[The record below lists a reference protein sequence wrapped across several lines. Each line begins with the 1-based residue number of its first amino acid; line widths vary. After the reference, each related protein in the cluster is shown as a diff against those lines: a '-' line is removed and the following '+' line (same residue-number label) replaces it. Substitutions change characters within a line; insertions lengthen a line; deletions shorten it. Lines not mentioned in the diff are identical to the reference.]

1 MKVLVNAVS
10 IKEGGSLV
18 VLDRLVGAMS
28 RLNPGIAW
36 HVIVDA
42 AHTNLFS
49 GNDRVTAYSYPWV
62 GRSPAGL
69 AYFYEIVLP
78 RLAARIDPK
87 VVFSQTNYLPRRRLP
102 QPTVL
107 LIQHAGHFSPEFARL
122 TEMAAGNQLGK
133 LAWRYKTNWVH
144 ASARAASLVTVQTA
158 ALASAITE
166 QIRVPPGRIRVI
178 PHGPGLLDVATRAR
192 GPARPTQWRIGYI
205 TKFGVQKNFPIMLRA
220 LARLRGWGLPAKL
233 VLTLGGKAGSPES
246 FDALRPLINELG
258 IADAVEHHGE
268 LSWDRVRDLYDTL
281 DFFVFPSFCEFFGF
295 PMVEAMARALP
306 ILVADTPGN
315 REVAGAGVQAFA
327 RDDDETLASQLR
339 ALMDDPQAYARQSAR
354 SVEQA
359 RRYSWDAAASA
370 TLEAIQELQPQYAG
384 RGRFPQA
391 VERAVAVKGHHRPPL
406 EHT

>member
-1 MKVLVNAVS
+1 MNC
-10 IKEGGSLV
+10 
-18 VLDRLVGAMS
+18 
-28 RLNPGIAW
+28 
-36 HVIVDA
+36 
-42 AHTNLFS
+42 
-49 GNDRVTAYSYPWV
+49 
-62 GRSPAGL
+62 
-69 AYFYEIVLP
+69 
-78 RLAARIDPK
+78 
-87 VVFSQTNYLPRRRLP
+87 
-102 QPTVL
+102 
-107 LIQHAGHFSPEFARL
+107 
-122 TEMAAGNQLGK
+122 
-133 LAWRYKTNWVH
+133 
-144 ASARAASLVTVQTA
+144 
-158 ALASAITE
+158 
-166 QIRVPPGRIRVI
+166 
-178 PHGPGLLDVATRAR
+178 
-192 GPARPTQWRIGYI
+192 
-205 TKFGVQKNFPIMLRA
+205 
-220 LARLRGWGLPAKL
+220 
-233 VLTLGGKAGSPES
+233 
-246 FDALRPLINELG
+246 G

-281 DFFVFPSFCEFFGF
+281 DFFVFPSFCKFFGF

-391 VERAVAVKGHHRPPL
+391 AERAVAVKGHHRPPL